1 LKIGFVGAPDKGKHS
16 TNSEAGKIENRMG
29 NTLTIMGKYNLV
41 Q

>member
-16 TNSEAGKIENRMG
+16 TKEAGEMENRME

-41 Q
+41 